1 MNTDNNN
8 NNNNNSTE
16 IKTAD
21 AKTVNIPVLVIN
33 DLLGTANYIDES
45 EIVTQAIG
53 VIDCPGDHDMANEL
67 VKAAARL
74 YADVHFLKSEMNKVL
89 APLVRHLQ

>member
-1 MNTDNNN
+1 MNTDNN

-16 IKTAD
+16 IKT
-21 AKTVNIPVLVIN
+21 VNITVLAIN

-53 VIDCPGDHDMANEL
+53 VIDCPDDNDTANEL
-67 VKAAARL
+67 IKAAARL
-74 YADVHFLKSEMNKVL
+74 YADVHFLKSEMNKLL
-89 APLVRHLQ
+89 APFVKNLQ